1 MSKPF
6 YDKKINPLFSDFDR
20 LQNCLYRYSGDQWQ
34 FWVGAQQQPRAVAVM
49 HEEENQQ
56 GTFSVSTNGGS
67 GIAHCVS
74 GSANG
79 VSGTINGGG
88 KKGGMAV
95 PEILLPPSDECEEV
109 PVELEKKIII

>member
-1 MSKPF
+1 
-6 YDKKINPLFSDFDR
+6 
-20 LQNCLYRYSGDQWQ
+20 
-34 FWVGAQQQPRAVAVM
+34 M

-56 GTFSVSTNGGS
+56 GTFSGSTNGGS
-67 GIAHCVS
+67 GTAHCGN

-79 VSGTINGGG
+79 VSGTSNGGG

-109 PVELEKKIII
+109 ELKKYYYLK

>member
-1 MSKPF
+1 LSKPF
-6 YDKKINPLFSDFDR
+6 TTKKIPKPFVIRFCPTADCS
-20 LQNCLYRYSGDQWQ
+20 YRYSGDQWQ

-49 HEEENQQ
+49 HEEENLQ
-56 GTFSVSTNGGS
+56 GTFSGSTNGGS
-67 GIAHCVS
+67 GPAHF

-79 VSGTINGGG
+79 VSGTTPNGGG

-109 PVELEKKIII
+109 ELENNYYLN

>member
-1 MSKPF
+1 
-6 YDKKINPLFSDFDR
+6 
-20 LQNCLYRYSGDQWQ
+20 
-34 FWVGAQQQPRAVAVM
+34 M
-49 HEEENQQ
+49 HEEEYQQ
-56 GTFSVSTNGGS
+56 GTFSGSTTNGGS

-88 KKGGMAV
+88 QKGGMAV

-109 PVELEKKIII
+109 ELDKIII

>member
-1 MSKPF
+1 
-6 YDKKINPLFSDFDR
+6 
-20 LQNCLYRYSGDQWQ
+20 
-34 FWVGAQQQPRAVAVM
+34 M

-56 GTFSVSTNGGS
+56 GTFSGSITNGGS
-67 GIAHCVS
+67 GTAHCVI

-79 VSGTINGGG
+79 VSGTSHCGSGSSANGVSGTTNGGG

-109 PVELEKKIII
+109 LLEKKYYLKLKFISIRSTTMFNW